1 VLLDDKNALVGG
13 GRGDRAVEQ
22 AKTVGISRGEPMNA
36 KLASSAPCT
45 EDILKANESCGGAPS
60 LETEYYV

>member
-1 VLLDDKNALVGG
+1 
-13 GRGDRAVEQ
+13 
-22 AKTVGISRGEPMNA
+22 MNS